1 MLGSTFPSVIA
12 GVVGVIRWQDY
23 NAAAIHG
30 YTVTWSRTKRTW
42 SLRAT
47 VVLGDAFKLSMRPL
61 HFVARTKHS
70 DLEWTI
76 DTMTFQ
82 GLRGPLTAALSHPQE
97 RRR

>member
-1 MLGSTFPSVIA
+1 MRSAFPSTIA

-30 YTVTWSRTKRTW
+30 YTVTWSREKRTW

-47 VVLGDAFKLSMRPL
+47 VVLGDAFKLSLRPL
-61 HFVARTKHS
+61 HFVARTQAA
-70 DLEWTI
+70 DWDWPI
-76 DTMTFQ
+76 DSFTLQ
-82 GLRGPLTAALSHPQE
+82 GLRGPLTAALGTPEE